1 MPLVK
6 PATDHTHSR
15 YDLVD
20 AFAHDGCAVCRLASQ
35 RLAHYFEAINHEAIG
50 DPGVRERF
58 AEAGGYCNAHAW
70 QWLHSAYL
78 LGTATLYRDLM
89 QRIRQDVETLTWQPT
104 PLLARVGKRFGN
116 RSSGRDSQSE
126 SCAACTWQQEME
138 TMLAT
143 TVAENLHDP
152 AFRTACEAS
161 SGFCLPHFRQIIARV
176 KTAEDFTL
184 LKQQMLRQETTLLAD
199 LAEIIRKHD
208 YRYQNEPPGT
218 EKGGATRATAHHRGF
233 HGRTSDPRRAAN

>member
-1 MPLVK
+1 VK

-20 AFAHDGCAVCRLASQ
+20 AFAHEGCAICRLASQ
-35 RLAHYFEAINHEAIG
+35 RLAQYFETINHEAIG
-50 DPGVRERF
+50 DPGVRDLF
-58 AEAGGYCNAHAW
+58 AKTGGYCNAHAW

-89 QRIRQDVETLTWQPT
+89 QRIRQDVETLTWQPA
-104 PLLARVGKRFGN
+104 PLLARVGKRLGN
-116 RSSGRDSQSE
+116 RSANRDIPAE
-126 SCAACTWQQEME
+126 TCAACTWQQEME
-138 TMLAT
+138 AMLAT

-152 AFRTACEAS
+152 EFRAALQES
-161 SGFCLPHFRQIIARV
+161 PGFCLPHFRQIIPHL
-176 KTAEDFTL
+176 KNAEDFNL
-184 LKQQMLRQETTLLAD
+184 LKQQMLRQESNLLAD

-208 YRYQNEPPGT
+208 YRYQSEPPGA

-233 HGRTSDPRRAAN
+233 LGRTPGSAQGRG